1 MAEMMDTKKGI
12 EQIIFDP
19 NISRTFSFKAL
30 GRKISHLLT
39 PVVSL
44 IFLRSTREYKR
55 NSFTKSKFFK
65 LRGDHHETVKDLRKN
80 DLK

>member
-44 IFLRSTREYKR
+44 IFLAAQESTRGIVLPR
-55 NSFTKSKFFK
+55 ASFLS
-65 LRGDHHETVKDLRKN
+65 
-80 DLK
+80 